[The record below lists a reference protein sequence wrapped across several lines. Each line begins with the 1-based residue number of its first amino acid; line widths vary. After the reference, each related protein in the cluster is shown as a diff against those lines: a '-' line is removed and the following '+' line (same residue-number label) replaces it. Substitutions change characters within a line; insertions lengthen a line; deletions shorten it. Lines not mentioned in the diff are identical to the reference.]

1 MTLHGLALVDMAL
14 ARDLARI
21 EVWRFGEQENA
32 FDAPV
37 EPMEALSPVR
47 SSASC
52 GYLMHPSTTGS
63 SPETTA
69 RDSDSSSQ
77 ALQDPYTD
85 GLSKASIG
93 AERCRTK
100 THSAIALVRSS
111 ASLSGIERNGEWL
124 LSR

>member
-37 EPMEALSPVR
+37 EPMEALSPARSLAR

-77 ALQDPYTD
+77 ALQAPYTD

-93 AERCRTK
+93 AERCRTV
-100 THSAIALVRSS
+100 TGQVAVP
-111 ASLSGIERNGEWL
+111 
-124 LSR
+124 